1 MDQEPEDWEEREK
14 IKAEIKKAE
23 MAGDQ
28 ENEGNLAHLRA
39 EEFAAKKGFSRDPED
54 FRRSGEKL
62 SSIAAT
68 LAILG
73 LFGAVIIKFIIKN
86 ISSIHASEARA
97 DNEAALR
104 ALGIALTVFDIL
116 IGVAGVLGAAG
127 VVAVVIYHQ
136 QTGKNLKHVLSAS
149 ILSIII
155 ALIWTFIGP
164 WI

>member
-1 MDQEPEDWEEREK
+1 MDQEPEDWEEKKR
-14 IKAEIKKAE
+14 IKAEIRKAE

-28 ENEGNLAHLRA
+28 ENKGNLTHLGA
-39 EEFAAKKGFSRDPED
+39 EEFAARKGFSREPED

-62 SSIAAT
+62 SDGAAA
-68 LAILG
+68 LAVLG
-73 LFGAVIIKFIIKN
+73 LLGAMIMKFAIGGG
-86 ISSIHASEARA
+86 
-97 DNEAALR
+97 LV
-104 ALGIALTVFDIL
+104 VFDII
-116 IGVAGVLGAAG
+116 IGAAGVLGAAG

-155 ALIWTFIGP
+155 ALIWIFIRP